1 MPRAI
6 GAVALLPDIYAMMRT
21 SALALFLL
29 VAGLPMLSQG
39 ASINWIKVDEL
50 EAAQAK
56 EPRKVMIDVY
66 TKWCG
71 PCKMMMRNTFTNA
84 DVISYINANY
94 YAVKFDAEGP
104 DPVEFKG
111 KTFSNPTYVPNK
123 PGRNGVHELSRA
135 FQVRAYPTIVYL
147 DEDLEMIAP
156 ISGYKSPQ
164 QLELYLSFFDDA
176 WAPGATQEEWDNFQ
190 QSFTPT
196 FE

>member
-1 MPRAI
+1 MTRA
-6 GAVALLPDIYAMMRT
+6 LTL
-21 SALALFLL
+21 SLFLATSL
-29 VAGLPMLSQG
+29 TAAMAQG
-39 ASINWIKVDEL
+39 AEINWMSVGEL

-71 PCKMMMRNTFTNA
+71 PCKMMMRNTFTNP
-84 DVISYINANY
+84 DVIAYLNENY

-111 KTFSNPTYVPNK
+111 QTFSNPTYVPNK

-135 FQVRAYPTIVYL
+135 FQVRAYPTLVYL
-147 DEDLEMIAP
+147 DENLEMIAP
-156 ISGYKSPQ
+156 ISGYKNPQ
-164 QLELYLSFFDDA
+164 QLELYLRFFHDA
-176 WAPGATQEEWDNFQ
+176 WAAGTTQEDWDNFQ

-196 FE
+196 FN